1 MTICFGRFDSEISD
15 QKKTHTNAYMPY
27 FPTNMYVD
35 PLSTIKV
42 DLKIITKTYKKPP
55 FKKARLL
62 FRCCGIAVYWS
73 SRTWPSKKASL

>member
-1 MTICFGRFDSEISD
+1 
-15 QKKTHTNAYMPY
+15 MPY

-55 FKKARLL
+55 FKSSAFGPLL
-62 FRCCGIAVYWS
+62 WHCSILVITNLALEKILVMNDFCLSIHYPDGNMIDWI
-73 SRTWPSKKASL
+73 